1 MDVWNVLITA
11 ITQAGSIGEL
21 LDNYPTGSLADQFYD
36 AFAVTVDDY
45 DNITVSG
52 TCTNP
57 EMLIDNILTIA
68 NVANFQ
74 LVNEYV
80 QIDFG
85 QSVYIKQLRIHGDA
99 GSTAAS
105 RYRLQAY
112 VAGAWVDAL
121 VDIVD
126 PDVDNWGPLGWI
138 DLDTPRVAA
147 LWRFECTTRAASA
160 VVTEIELMGV
170 GVGG

>member
-1 MDVWNVLITA
+1 MPISGGGAFPAAYTA
-11 ITQAGSIGEL
+11 ARAAY
-21 LDNYPTGSLADQFYD
+21 LDNINETLRDLFYTN
-36 AFAVTVDDY
+36 FYTTVDDY
-45 DNITVSG
+45 DNITVTG
-52 TCTNP
+52 TCTTP
-57 EMLIDNILTIA
+57 ENLINNNLGAAD
-68 NVANFQ
+68 VANFQ

-112 VAGAWVDAL
+112 VDGAWVDAL

-126 PDVDNWGPLGWI
+126 PDIDDWGPAGWI

-160 VVTEIELMGV
+160 VVTEIELHGV

>member
-1 MDVWNVLITA
+1 MPISGGGAFPAAYTA
-11 ITQAGSIGEL
+11 ARAAY
-21 LDNYPTGSLADQFYD
+21 LDNINENLADLFYTN
-36 AFAVTVDDY
+36 FATQVDDY
-45 DNITVSG
+45 EGIVVTG

-57 EMLIDNILTIA
+57 EMLINNILTPA
-68 NVANFQ
+68 DVANFQ

-80 QIDFG
+80 QINFG
-85 QSVYIKQLRIHGDA
+85 MSVYIKQIRIHGDA

-112 VAGAWVDAL
+112 VNGVWVDAL

-126 PDVDNWGPLGWI
+126 PDVDDWGPLGWI
-138 DLDTPRVAA
+138 DLDTPRVSA

-160 VVTEIELMGV
+160 VITEIELRGV